1 MKPTIL
7 LGATAA
13 CLLMAPLAWKWQLG
27 LRRVTVGLA
36 VAVSASWAIGIAL
49 NRALAMSP
57 VVQFLF
63 GAVLTLAT
71 AGGAVAYRFYRD
83 PERTAPAG
91 EHLVVSPADGEV
103 VYVKRSTGGRIP
115 VSTKHGRRL
124 PLHELTGTPVHD
136 GEAVVVGISMSFLD
150 VHVNRSPIAGK
161 VLLQR
166 HFAGRFGSL
175 RNPEMVFANERA
187 TTVIEASGFQVAV
200 VQIAS
205 RLVRQIV
212 ALVTEGQELDVG
224 QRIGI
229 IRFGSQV
236 DLVLPDKPDL
246 QLVVKPGDRVE
257 AGTSVIA
264 ELRERF
270 EAPAVRERDGSGSA
284 ATSVAE
290 LDVAAPGASD

>member
-1 MKPTIL
+1 
-7 LGATAA
+7 
-13 CLLMAPLAWKWQLG
+13 
-27 LRRVTVGLA
+27 
-36 VAVSASWAIGIAL
+36 
-49 NRALAMSP
+49 
-57 VVQFLF
+57 
-63 GAVLTLAT
+63 
-71 AGGAVAYRFYRD
+71 
-83 PERTAPAG
+83 
-91 EHLVVSPADGEV
+91 
-103 VYVKRSTGGRIP
+103 
-115 VSTKHGRRL
+115 
-124 PLHELTGTPVHD
+124 
-136 GEAVVVGISMSFLD
+136 
-150 VHVNRSPIAGK
+150 
-161 VLLQR
+161 
-166 HFAGRFGSL
+166 
-175 RNPEMVFANERA
+175 
-187 TTVIEASGFQVAV
+187 V